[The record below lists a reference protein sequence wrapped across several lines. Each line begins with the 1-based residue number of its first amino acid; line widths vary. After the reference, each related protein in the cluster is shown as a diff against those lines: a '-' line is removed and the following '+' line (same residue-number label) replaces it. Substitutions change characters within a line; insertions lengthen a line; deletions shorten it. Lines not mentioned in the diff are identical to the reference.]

1 MQMDKKDDCLA
12 QSQTL
17 TTINSLQCFFS
28 PIQNI
33 ILSQFKP
40 FKL

>member
-1 MQMDKKDDCLA
+1 MQMDKKDDCLV
-12 QSQTL
+12 QTL
-17 TTINSLQCFFS
+17 TLTIINSLQFFFS